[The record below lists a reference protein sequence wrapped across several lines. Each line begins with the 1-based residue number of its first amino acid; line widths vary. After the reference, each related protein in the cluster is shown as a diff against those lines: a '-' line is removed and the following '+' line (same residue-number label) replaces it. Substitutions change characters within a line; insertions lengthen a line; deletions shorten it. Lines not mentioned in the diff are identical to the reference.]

1 MVRLLLG
8 AGLLVAGVLFK
19 TWWGLLG
26 VPLVV
31 NALMGVCGL
40 YHLLGLST
48 YKDNRGDSEDR
59 SRQ

>member
-40 YHLLGLST
+40 YHLLGIST
-48 YKDNRGDSEDR
+48 SKGRHGNSENER
-59 SRQ
+59 RQ